1 MGWIY
6 PHTGYSLL
14 SLVQTTSGNWCETAC
29 GTSLNKVD
37 LGQIRGEVKVNECQ
51 IIWVIAVQSKHDENT
66 IRLLLNADDTNWE
79 RKIKGSTRRKE
90 QKFKICELFQAIE
103 KMSFYCRRGW
113 KQWQCSFVCLST
125 PVRNWS
131 SGSKWTFQWQS
142 EETKIC
148 KSPTV
153 SSLQWARTEELPTSL
168 LQLKNHT

>member
-14 SLVQTTSGNWCETAC
+14 SLVQTSGNWCETAC

-37 LGQIRGEVKVNECQ
+37 LGQIRGEVKANECQ

-90 QKFKICELFQAIE
+90 QKFKF
-103 KMSFYCRRGW
+103 
-113 KQWQCSFVCLST
+113 
-125 PVRNWS
+125 
-131 SGSKWTFQWQS
+131 
-142 EETKIC
+142 
-148 KSPTV
+148 V
-153 SSLQWARTEELPTSL
+153 SSFKPSRKCHSTVGEAENNGSAVLYAWVHQLETEALAPSEPFNDNPKKPKSIRTLLSVASSELEQEELPTSL
-168 LQLKNHT
+168 L